1 MVAKVF
7 DDILLQGVRAGQ
19 IPARTQEARDWY
31 RSQAGQMRGVRQ
43 DRIIREMGS
52 DRYENRF
59 RLGNMYMFGY
69 DPKHKATL
77 PYYDKF
83 PLVFPIN
90 KADGGF
96 LGINFHYLPPILRAK
111 LMDQLYTITTNKTYN
126 ENTRLRA
133 SYDLLNGTAKYK
145 EFRPTVKHYLA
156 KQLKTKLTYIAP
168 TEWDIALF
176 LPSPAF
182 VGASKRQVYAD
193 SRKIIRG
200 R

>member
-1 MVAKVF
+1 MAAKVF
-7 DDILLQGVRAGQ
+7 DDILLRGVGEGQ
-19 IPARTQEARDWY
+19 VPARKQEARDWY
-31 RSQAGQMRGVRQ
+31 RNRADQVRGVRT
-43 DRIIREMGS
+43 DRVIREMGA

-69 DPKHKATL
+69 DPKHKQTL
-77 PYYDKF
+77 PYYDRF

-96 LGINFHYLPPILRAK
+96 LGINFHYLPPVLRAK

-133 SYDLLNGTAKYK
+133 SYDLLNGTAKFK

-156 KQLKTKLTYIAP
+156 KQLKTRLTYVAP
-168 TEWDIALF
+168 SEWDIALF

>member
-1 MVAKVF
+1 MTYF
-7 DDILLQGVRAGQ
+7 DDLLEKTGGKERSVRWF
-19 IPARTQEARDWY
+19 RDK
-31 RSQAGQMRGVRQ
+31 
-43 DRIIREMGS
+43 IREMGEPPTRQLINEGLVRGRP
-52 DRYENRF
+52 D
-59 RLGNMYMFGY
+59 LGRMNFFYY
-69 DPKHKATL
+69 DAKNKATL
-77 PYYDKF
+77 PYYDRF

-96 LGINFHYLPPILRAK
+96 LGINFHYLPPVLRAK

-133 SYDLLNGTAKYK
+133 SYDLLNGTAKFK

-156 KQLKTKLTYIAP
+156 KQLKTRLTYVAP
-168 TEWDIALF
+168 SEWDIALF